1 MDEIEQMN
9 LLLDQLRE
17 ARNESAL
24 AREAKRKI
32 VEAAQQTTEYQSADA
47 TTNEMDA
54 AITRLETQIKAQA
67 LAMHDTGAE
76 LPEPV
81 KVKWF
86 TTVAPYDETKAR
98 EWCFTNFRPAL
109 MLDSKTFEK
118 AVKDGSIPDD
128 LATVSKEARA
138 QIATKL

>member
-1 MDEIEQMN
+1 MMNEIEQ
-9 LLLDQLRE
+9 LLDNLKVARE
-17 ARNESAL
+17 ESAA
-24 AREAKRKI
+24 ARKTRQAI
-32 VEAAQQTTEYQSADA
+32 IEAAQQTTEYQSADA

-67 LAMHDTGAE
+67 LAMYDTGAE